1 MRLGVVIITKDQAW
15 NVERLLDSVA
25 AEAPGAPV
33 VLVDS
38 ASADDTVAVAAR
50 HPIDVLRLDEG
61 QQLTAAAGRAVG
73 AAAVPDVDLV
83 LFLDGDMELVPGWLG
98 AAVATLDAHPGVAA
112 VSGEIADR
120 PREARE
126 PARAPAPAAEG
137 PALIDVPH
145 TGGVAL
151 HRRAVLDAVGG
162 FTPHLRSDEEPE
174 LCVRIRHAGHR
185 VVRLRRPAVWH
196 YTDPAG
202 SLGTLVG
209 RWRRGLYL
217 GAGQA
222 IRHNLGGAALVPYVR
237 ERGYGLVPGVALA
250 AGAALVVRG
259 AATGRWAALQGW
271 VALVVA
277 VPGADIVRRRSP
289 RATAHSLLER
299 LFILDGT
306 VRGFARRPPDTP
318 PIRHAVVRR
327 AAEET
332 S

>member
-1 MRLGVVIITKDQAW
+1 MRLGVVVITKDQSW
-15 NVERLLDSVA
+15 NVERLLRSVA

-38 ASADDTVAVAAR
+38 ASVDQTVALAAR

-73 AAAVPDVDLV
+73 TAALPRAELV
-83 LFLDGDMELVPGWLG
+83 LFLDGDMELVPGWLA
-98 AAVATLDAHPGVAA
+98 AAVATLDAHPGIAA
-112 VSGEIADR
+112 VSGLIADR
-120 PREARE
+120 PRDARG
-126 PARAPAPAAEG
+126 PGAAAPDAPG
-137 PALIDVPH
+137 DPIDVPH

-162 FTPHLRSDEEPE
+162 FTAHLRSDEEPE

-185 VVRLRRPAVWH
+185 VVRLPRPAVWH

-222 IRHNLGGAALVPYVR
+222 IRCNLGGSALVPYLR
-237 ERGYGLVPGVALA
+237 ERGYGLAPGVALA
-250 AGAALVVRG
+250 AGAGLLLRG
-259 AATGRWAALQGW
+259 VATGRWAAAGAW
-271 VALVVA
+271 GAVVVA
-277 VPGADIVRRRSP
+277 VLATDLVRRRSP
-289 RATAHSLLER
+289 RATVHSLLER

-306 VRGFARRPPDTP
+306 VRGFARRPPARP
-318 PIRHAVVRR
+318 PTRYAVVRR
-327 AAEET
+327 AGEGT